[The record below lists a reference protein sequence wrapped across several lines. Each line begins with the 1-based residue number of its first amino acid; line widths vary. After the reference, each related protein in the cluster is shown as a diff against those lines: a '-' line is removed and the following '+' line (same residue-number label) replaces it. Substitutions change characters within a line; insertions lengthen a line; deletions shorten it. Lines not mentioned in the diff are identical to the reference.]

1 MPNCVCVSDLRV
13 YIRLLARMQRTPYR
27 PSRMNRII
35 AILASA
41 MLLILVVTVDDSPAR
56 AASMNLFPAE
66 GRKSLPRIL
75 TTANLLV
82 NRHLSAVK
90 IGEVLAPAPLVRL
103 FRLRGKSEW

>member
-13 YIRLLARMQRTPYR
+13 YIRLLGPHAANALSTQSNESHDRDPRWRDVAY
-27 PSRMNRII
+27 SRR
-35 AILASA
+35 
-41 MLLILVVTVDDSPAR
+41 DPRRFPAR

-66 GRKSLPRIL
+66 GRKSLPRIH

-82 NRHLSAVK
+82 NRQLSAVE
-90 IGEVLAPAPLVRL
+90 IGEVLAPAALVRL

>member
-1 MPNCVCVSDLRV
+1 MPNYVCVSDLRV
-13 YIRLLARMQRTPYR
+13 YIRLLARIQRTPYR

-82 NRHLSAVK
+82 NRHLSAVE
-90 IGEVLAPAPLVRL
+90 IGEVLAPAAVVRL